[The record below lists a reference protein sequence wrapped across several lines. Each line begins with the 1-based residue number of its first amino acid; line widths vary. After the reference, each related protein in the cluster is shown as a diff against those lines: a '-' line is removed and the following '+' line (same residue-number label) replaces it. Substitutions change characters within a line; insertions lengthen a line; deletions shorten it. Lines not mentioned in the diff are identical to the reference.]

1 MRQDTSLWGQGRAGQ
16 GTHGWGTRCWGWGL
30 SLRRAPALCSR
41 VLQCHEACVA
51 IYSSMRNQ
59 SFSHWVAVSVLSM
72 LICLLIYS
80 LTGNTGS
87 WNPSP
92 FPCPRGPRP

>member
-1 MRQDTSLWGQGRAGQ
+1 M
-16 GTHGWGTRCWGWGL
+16 
-30 SLRRAPALCSR
+30 
-41 VLQCHEACVA
+41 A

-80 LTGNTGS
+80 LTGNPSTGALH
-87 WNPSP
+87 P
-92 FPCPRGPRP
+92 FLVPGVPCPQGSSILLEAPLPFSLAQPPTPRLPIGRALRLSDLR

>member
-1 MRQDTSLWGQGRAGQ
+1 M
-16 GTHGWGTRCWGWGL
+16 
-30 SLRRAPALCSR
+30 
-41 VLQCHEACVA
+41 A

-80 LTGNTGS
+80 LTGNHSAAALHPLLAPGVPCPQGS
-87 WNPSP
+87 SILLGLLCPSLRHGCPPSP
-92 FPCPRGPRP
+92 PRQQGSMAT